1 MNPEKDL
8 EDAGQ
13 GAVMSLGD
21 HIEALRQCLIRAL
34 LGIALASVIMF
45 WQGRGIVWWLC
56 QPLFVAQRQLGL
68 PVQTV
73 NLSVAGGF
81 SVYVK
86 VSLVASLAIGAPWA
100 VYQMW
105 RFIAPG
111 LHAAE
116 RRVFRLLVP
125 YSVAM
130 TALSLGFLYY
140 LFLPAAISF
149 LLLFSV
155 DYPQPITD
163 TGSPTSLERVTAW
176 CNRLN
181 AMLIPGASQKLPT
194 APAPADIPSV
204 PSIPSA
210 PSALHLPMLNQDPV
224 DARDGDIWFNRAR
237 GELRFRDQ
245 GQTRVVSLAA
255 PSLMVP
261 LVEINEYLGFVLW
274 IALVLVIAF
283 QLPVAMTVV
292 ASMGLFEPASLAR
305 RRKYIAFGCFFIG
318 IIITPN
324 QDIVSNIIFPILLWG
339 LFELGLVTSRLAVK
353 RREPA
358 GE

>member
-1 MNPEKDL
+1 MTSEKDPD
-8 EDAGQ
+8 DADRS
-13 GAVMSLGD
+13 AVMSLGD
-21 HIEALRQCLIRAL
+21 HVLALRGCLIRAL
-34 LGIALASVIMF
+34 LGIGLASVVMF

-68 PVQTV
+68 PMQTV
-73 NLSVAGGF
+73 NFSVAGGF

-86 VSLVASLAIGAPWA
+86 VSLVASLAVGAPWA

-105 RFIAPG
+105 RFVAPG
-111 LHAAE
+111 LHATE

-125 YSVAM
+125 YSVVM
-130 TALSLGFLYY
+130 TALSLTFLYY

-155 DYPQPITD
+155 NYPQPIVD

-181 AMLIPGASQKLPT
+181 AMFIPGATQMLP
-194 APAPADIPSV
+194 PPLP
-204 PSIPSA
+204 PSA
-210 PSALHLPMLNQDPV
+210 SPAAPSGPALHLPMLNQDPI
-224 DARDGDIWFNRAR
+224 DAKDGDLWFNRTR

-274 IALVLVIAF
+274 VGLVLVIAF
-283 QLPVAMTVV
+283 QLPVAMTI
-292 ASMGLFEPASLAR
+292 AAAMGLFDPVSLAR
-305 RRKYIAFGCFFIG
+305 RRKYFVFGCFFLG
-318 IIITPN
+318 VIITPN
-324 QDIVSNIIFPILLWG
+324 QDIVSNIVFPVMLWG
-339 LFELGLVTSRLAVK
+339 LFELGLLTSRLMVK
-353 RREPA
+353 PSELA
-358 GE
+358 SD